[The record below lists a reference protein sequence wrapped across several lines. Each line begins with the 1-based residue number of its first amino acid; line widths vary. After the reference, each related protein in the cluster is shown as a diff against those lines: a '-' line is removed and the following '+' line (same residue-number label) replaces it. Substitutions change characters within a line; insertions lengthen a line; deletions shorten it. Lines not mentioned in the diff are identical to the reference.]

1 MAIAQ
6 MSMSGE
12 KAMRQTR
19 ASVKSIAR
27 FILFVELRLCH
38 SLFLLYEVVGCEI
51 NH

>member
-1 MAIAQ
+1 M
-6 MSMSGE
+6 
-12 KAMRQTR
+12 KAKIFLLTLLIGLPIC
-19 ASVKSIAR
+19 SVKSIAR